1 LPGVPAD
8 TSIDKEPELRS
19 FFNNGRRGTVSTA
32 PSRTPLEFHPRLP
45 GYKPTPLIEVPR
57 VADELRLGAV
67 WVKVEADRLGLPS
80 FKILGASWAVY
91 RALDEHTGGLPPWKN
106 LDELRRAL
114 DPYRPLALAAATD
127 GNHGRA
133 VAGMAALLG
142 LDARIFVPAGTA
154 AARIDGIL
162 GEGASCE
169 VVDGTYDDAVGRSAE
184 EASEKCLVIS
194 DTSWPGYEN
203 VPRWVIEGYS
213 TIFWEIED
221 ELSRRANP
229 RPDAVVIQLGVGALG
244 AAAARHFR
252 NTGNGDTIMIGVEPQ
267 PSACVLASMEAGQIV
282 TIPGPHDSIMA
293 GLNCGT
299 PSMVAWPDVSAGFD
313 LFTAVDDDSAR
324 RGMRMLAAETIEAG
338 ETGAAGI
345 AGLIE
350 ICSDETIRER
360 VGLGAESTVLT
371 LCTEG
376 ATDPRAYAEIVGRS
390 PGGL

>member
-1 LPGVPAD
+1 MRA
-8 TSIDKEPELRS
+8 
-19 FFNNGRRGTVSTA
+19 FFNNGSRSTLSTA
-32 PSRTPLEFHPRLP
+32 PSRAPLEFHPRLP
-45 GYKPTPLIEVPR
+45 DYKPTPLLEVPG
-57 VADELRLGAV
+57 VAGELGLGAV
-67 WVKVEADRLGLPS
+67 WVKVESNRLELPS

-106 LDELRRAL
+106 LDQLRRAL
-114 DPYRPLALAAATD
+114 DPHRPLALAAATD

-169 VVDGTYDDAVGRSAE
+169 VVAGTYDDAVARSAE
-184 EASEKCLVIS
+184 EANERCLVIS
-194 DTSWPGYEN
+194 DTSWPGYED

-221 ELSRRANP
+221 ELSRRGKP

-252 NTGNGDTIMIGVEPQ
+252 STGHGDTIMIGVEPQ
-267 PSACVLASMEAGQIV
+267 QSACVLASMEAGQIV

-299 PSMVAWPDVSAGFD
+299 PSMVAWPDVSSAFD
-313 LFTAVDDDSAR
+313 LFIAVDDDSAR

-350 ICSDETIRER
+350 ICADETIRER

-376 ATDPRAYAEIVGRS
+376 ATDPGAYAEIVGRS
-390 PGGL
+390 PLGL